1 MQSDFKAKHIKNAK
15 EILSQDL
22 DMASQ
27 HLSHYKEIQKELL
40 KERSKKL
47 LKEASLW
54 HKFTLFFNKY
64 I

>member
-1 MQSDFKAKHIKNAK
+1 MQSNFEAKHIKDAK

-22 DMASQ
+22 DTAAR
-27 HLSHYKEIQKELL
+27 HLRNYKETEKARL
-40 KERSKKL
+40 KERAKKL

-54 HKFTLFFNKY
+54 HKITLFFNKY

>member
-1 MQSDFKAKHIKNAK
+1 MQSNFEAKQLKNAK

-22 DMASQ
+22 NIATR
-27 HLSHYKEIQKELL
+27 HLNNYKEIQKALL
-40 KERSKKL
+40 KERAKKL
-47 LKEASLW
+47 LEEASLW